1 MQNATKWENIGLIT
15 SSEYRKKVL
24 MQLEIPKTPSL
35 LSKILD
41 INKAH
46 ISKALK
52 ELVERKM
59 VECLNPKSN
68 KGKFFKISNYGKEIL
83 KEVLKLQIKKLI

>member
-1 MQNATKWENIGLIT
+1 MQDVTKWEDIGLIT

-24 MQLEIPKTPSL
+24 TQLEFPKTPSL

-46 ISKALK
+46 ISKALR
-52 ELVERKM
+52 ELMERKM
-59 VECLNPKSN
+59 IECLNPKSN
-68 KGKFFKISNYGKEIL
+68 KGKFFKSSNYGKEIL
-83 KEVLKLQIKKLI
+83 REIEKLSK

>member
-1 MQNATKWENIGLIT
+1 MQNATKWENIGLIA
-15 SSEYRKKVL
+15 SSNYRKKVL
-24 MQLEIPKTPSL
+24 QNLEIPKMPSK

-46 ISKALK
+46 ISKVLK
-52 ELVERKM
+52 ELVEGKM

-68 KGKFFKISNYGKEIL
+68 KGKFFKISDYGKDIL
-83 KEVLKLQIKKLI
+83 KEVIKLS